1 MCTLLTEGTY
11 LFCRSV
17 VGILNGSS
25 SSSMRS
31 NGFLNVISEWRVFY
45 VCFWWS
51 YVIIQET
58 RDERDVMKCAR
69 IE

>member
-1 MCTLLTEGTY
+1 VCILLIEGTY
-11 LFCRSV
+11 LCCRSV
-17 VGILNGSS
+17 VGILMGSS

-31 NGFLNVISEWRVFY
+31 NGFLNVISEWMVFY

-51 YVIIQET
+51 YVIIEET
-58 RDERDVMKCAR
+58 RDEGMRCGR